1 MGGNL
6 MTAFQKRIIVLIL
19 LYFLFFAFAVA
30 GYFYLGHISS
40 SELGIDSKQI
50 PQWSRGDLIAIFAA
64 VGALM
69 APIAV
74 LFGLHDWKRQHLTG
88 EKLKLLFEINELIG
102 DIKGIIDDVRDRNFY
117 LIIKVGD
124 LNKHEDFK
132 NYFGKYYEIVNQIS
146 LKIHSLNFID
156 VDNDLKEVEKIL
168 VVFDTISNNFHE
180 AYDYFLGYQP
190 SEKTQQLENIFH
202 INKMLLFSEPF
213 YLDERIRNK
222 VITEFENRYKSH
234 FETIDNILKKAVTKI

>member
-1 MGGNL
+1 

-30 GYFYLGHISS
+30 WYFYLGYISS

-50 PQWSRGDLIAIFAA
+50 PQWSRSDLIAIFAA

-102 DIKGIIDDVRDRNFY
+102 DIKGVIDDIRDRNFY
-117 LIIKVGD
+117 MMIKIGD
-124 LNKHEDFK
+124 FDYHEDFK
-132 NYFGKYYEIVNQIS
+132 NYLRKYYEIVNNIA
-146 LKIHSLNFID
+146 LKNHSLEFID
-156 VDNDLKEVEKIL
+156 LDGDLREVKKILDILEIISKNFYDSYNYFRAEIKSENQRTAESFDIHRMMLSSEPVKLLTKDPEKI
-168 VVFDTISNNFHE
+168 
-180 AYDYFLGYQP
+180 
-190 SEKTQQLENIFH
+190 
-202 INKMLLFSEPF
+202 INEVDK
-213 YLDERIRNK
+213 
-222 VITEFENRYKSH
+222 RYTSH
-234 FETIDNILKKAVTKI
+234 FENIHKILKKAATKI

>member
-1 MGGNL
+1 
-6 MTAFQKRIIVLIL
+6 
-19 LYFLFFAFAVA
+19 
-30 GYFYLGHISS
+30 
-40 SELGIDSKQI
+40 
-50 PQWSRGDLIAIFAA
+50 
-64 VGALM
+64 M